1 MRLSSLIFTATL
13 AVAPLLQ
20 AAPVADKATE
30 EARIAITKELKGLDS
45 NIPIESIS
53 KSEWE
58 GVFKVVLKGGNVIY
72 ANKTGKLLLRGDM
85 LEIKDGQ
92 IVNLTEEIRNKAV
105 AEQLKTLKKE
115 DLIAFSPKGET
126 KGIVYAFTDV
136 DCGYCRKLHQEVPEL
151 NDMGIEVRYLA
162 FPRGGKQSPA
172 YAKMVEAWCSPDRK
186 KAISEL
192 KTGKAIT
199 DQASKQEKEKSKC
212 EVLVEEQFQLGLNL
226 GVSGTPALFLEN
238 GKAIPGYRP
247 AAELARIMGITPK
260 SAPAPLPAPAPKK

>member
-1 MRLSSLIFTATL
+1 MRLSALIFTATL
-13 AVAPLLQ
+13 AVTPVLQ
-20 AAPVADKATE
+20 AAPTADRATE
-30 EARIAITKELKGLDS
+30 AARDAITKELKGLDP
-45 NIPIESIS
+45 NIPIESID
-53 KSEWE
+53 KSDWE

-85 LEIKDGQ
+85 LEIKNGQ

-105 AEQLKTLKKE
+105 AEQLKALKKE
-115 DLIAFSPKGET
+115 DQIVFTPKGET

-151 NDMGIEVRYLA
+151 NNLGIEVRYLA

-192 KTGKAIT
+192 KTGKSVSEV
-199 DQASKQEKEKSKC
+199 ASQKDKEKSNC
-212 EVLVEEQFQLGLNL
+212 EVLVEEQFQLGMNL

-247 AAELARIMGITPK
+247 AAELARIMGIPA
-260 SAPAPLPAPAPKK
+260 APAAPLPAPAPKK